1 MAPTP
6 ILGSITSIQ
15 PATLI
20 WTWAVFLVTLFLL
33 SKIAWPMLVKKMEER
48 ELRIS
53 EGLQKAEE
61 AEARA
66 RDLEARQEQILE
78 ETRREAQKLLAES
91 QAQSENARNEM
102 LAATQEEIAAQR
114 ERAKDEIGLER
125 TRAIEDLK
133 RSTVD
138 LTLEASARLLQRDM
152 RDEDHERLAREVV
165 EEVAGRL

>member
-1 MAPTP
+1 MTATFA
-6 ILGSITSIQ
+6 SVTSIK
-15 PATLI
+15 PATLL
-20 WTWAVFLVTLFLL
+20 WTWGVFLVTLYVL

-48 ELRIS
+48 EVRIS

-61 AEARA
+61 AEERA

-78 ETRREAQKLLAES
+78 QTRREAQKLLAES
-91 QAQSENARNEM
+91 HAASENARNEM

-114 ERAKDEIGLER
+114 ERAKKEIGLER
-125 TRAIEDLK
+125 VRAVEELK

-138 LTLEASARLLQRDM
+138 LTLEASSRLLQRDL

-165 EEVAGRL
+165 EEVASRL